1 MGGDTLAKTIGRRY
15 FIRHVVGDT
24 WKEILQQNLLIED
37 TSAEMLGRRN
47 FSKDTWEKILQRK
60 HWG

>member
-37 TSAEMLGRRN
+37 TSAEMLGRRY
-47 FSKDTWEKILQRK
+47 FSRNLRGDN
-60 HWG
+60 